1 MTASKLRPTHA
12 AASHWDAFVT
22 DIQNCRS
29 SPSFYSSNKT
39 NWEKGVGRCLLS
51 SGPKPHPR
59 QQYTVIG
66 QYCIY
71 RLLCH
76 GVGIE
81 QARFRMDHS
90 GDRKHPAPDS
100 SYHAISPFALPPR
113 GGHQMTR
120 GIQCNSTGM
129 VLDPQELMRKGMAV
143 TPRPR
148 PVRLRDISVPG
159 RRVHKE
165 SS

>member
-1 MTASKLRPTHA
+1 MHLSLTYRTVGRRPLFTHRTKQIGKKGLGAAFCHRGQNPTPVSSILSSDSTAYIDYCATAS
-12 AASHWDAFVT
+12 
-22 DIQNCRS
+22 
-29 SPSFYSSNKT
+29 
-39 NWEKGVGRCLLS
+39 E
-51 SGPKPHPR
+51 
-59 QQYTVIG
+59 
-66 QYCIY
+66 
-71 RLLCH
+71 
-76 GVGIE
+76 IE